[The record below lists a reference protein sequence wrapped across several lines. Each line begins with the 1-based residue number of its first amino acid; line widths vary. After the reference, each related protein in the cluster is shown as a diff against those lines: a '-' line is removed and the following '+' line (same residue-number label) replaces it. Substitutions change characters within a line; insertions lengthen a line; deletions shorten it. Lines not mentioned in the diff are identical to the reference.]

1 MLSALLSLIFE
12 PRSVSAHVFIN
23 HARVSA
29 KNAHVFSKVVKNSLE
44 EGFFNPP
51 DTARPWVYWYFM
63 EGQMTREGMTAD
75 LESMKRVGI
84 GGGIFLEVN
93 IGIPRGPVL
102 YMSPQWRSLVDFG
115 IKESDRLGLGF
126 DLGTGPGWCG
136 SGGPWV
142 TPDDAMQHLVSS
154 RTDVSGPAHL
164 STKLAQP
171 RPHDPWF
178 GVGTLTPELKRQ
190 WESYYRDEVVLA
202 LPTVSGTIV
211 DLDDKSLVYR
221 PQFSSLPGVKP
232 FLEFDKQNLP
242 GAPLDKVVDISH
254 YMRPDGVLTWDVP
267 PGKWTILRFGR
278 TLTGQTTRPA
288 PEAGLGF
295 ETDKFEKAGIDA
307 HLHTFVDSLIA
318 GSGERHPGRG
328 LTSLHWDSWE
338 MNSQNW
344 SPHFRALF
352 KQHRGYDP
360 TPYLPAMSGMIVD
373 STQVSE
379 RFLWDLRQT
388 AQELVIENHMGEI
401 RKKARANGLSVSVEP
416 YDQNPTSDLELGATA
431 DEPMCEFWS
440 HGYGFPAE
448 FSCFEAVSVAH
459 TNGKPIVG
467 AEAFTASD
475 EEAWKQY
482 PGSMKA
488 QTDWALATGIN
499 KFYFHR
505 YQHQP
510 ALYELPG
517 MTMGPYG
524 VHWERTET
532 WWDMVPA
539 YHQYLARC
547 QQMLRQGLPVA
558 DILYL
563 VPEGAPNVFQPPTSA
578 TVGDLP
584 DRRGHNFDGVAPSA
598 LLRASVKDGY
608 IVFPDGMRYRIL
620 VLPRFDTMTPKLLRK
635 IRDLVVAGA
644 TVVGN
649 APTHSPSLAGHPAC
663 DAEVRSL
670 AEELWG
676 RSAESIRKVGKG
688 HIMVDETAA
697 TGREVPSLKGASWI
711 WSGADDAAR
720 EAPVGVRTFSKTVIV
735 PDAAVTPM
743 RPGTADM
750 VITADNDFVL
760 KVNGEIVG
768 EGSDFHKVQSVD
780 VSAHLHRGENRIE
793 VTVTNEGTSPNPAG
807 LIGCLRVVLLDG
819 TVLNYP
825 TDRSWTSEGPVK
837 ELGPWS
843 MSPWGLNASEPRR
856 EIYPSYETTEKIFEA
871 MGYKPDVEST
881 DSTLRYAHRH
891 LPDAEVYFVANRKG
905 EDVSCD
911 ATFRVSDSMQPEWW
925 NPQTGERRALPH
937 SSRVALHLAPFE
949 SGFVIFR
956 RNASSAPAL
965 EAKATQAVGAIETP
979 WTVDFDSKFGG
990 KPGVRFDQ
998 LVDWTARP
1006 EPEIRYFSGKAT
1018 YRTTFD
1024 AANLTATELSLG
1036 VVHDIATVRLNGK
1049 NLGIAWCA
1057 PWTVRIPV
1065 GTLKAKANTLEITI
1079 ANRWPNRLIG
1089 DRLLPKEEQ
1098 IVKTTWNPY
1107 NPDSL
1112 LLPSGLLGPVRL
1124 MK

>member
-1 MLSALLSLIFE
+1 MLSALLSLIYE
-12 PRSVSAHVFIN
+12 PHAANAHVFTN
-23 HARVSA
+23 HAHASA
-29 KNAHVFSKVVKNSLE
+29 KNAHVFSKVAKNWLE
-44 EGFFNPP
+44 EGFSSPP
-51 DTARPWVYWYFM
+51 DSARPWVYWYFM

-75 LESMKRVGI
+75 LESMKRSGL

-102 YMSPQWRSLVDFG
+102 YMSPQWRWLVDFG
-115 IKESDRLGLGF
+115 IRESDRLGLGF

-142 TPDDAMQHLVSS
+142 TPDQAMQHLVSS
-154 RTDVSGPAHL
+154 RTDVSGPAHF
-164 STKLAQP
+164 SNKLAQP
-171 RPHDPWF
+171 KPHDPWF
-178 GVGTLTPELKRQ
+178 GVGTLTPKLKEE

-202 LPTVSGTIV
+202 LPTIDGLIA
-211 DLDDKSLVYR
+211 DLEDKSLIYR

-232 FLEFDKQNLP
+232 FLEFDKRDLP
-242 GAPLDKVVDISH
+242 GSDISKVQDITR
-254 YMRPDGVLTWDVP
+254 YMRPDGTLTWDVP
-267 PGKWTILRFGR
+267 AGKWTILRFGR

-295 ETDKFEKAGIDA
+295 ETDKFEKTGIDA
-307 HLHTFVDSLIA
+307 HLHVFVDSLIA
-318 GSGERHPGRG
+318 GAGERHPGRG

-344 SPHFRALF
+344 SPHFRELF
-352 KQHRGYDP
+352 RKHRGYDP
-360 TPYLPAMSGMIVD
+360 TPYLPAMAGMIVG
-373 STQVSE
+373 STQISE

-440 HGYGFPAE
+440 KGYGFSAE

-510 ALYELPG
+510 TLNELPG

-547 QQMLRQGLPVA
+547 QGMLRQGLPVA

-578 TVGDLP
+578 TIGDLP
-584 DRRGHNFDGVAPSA
+584 DRRGHNFDGVAPST
-598 LLRASVKDGY
+598 LITRASVKDGW
-608 IVFPDGMRYRIL
+608 IVFPDGMRYRVL

-644 TVVGN
+644 TIIGN
-649 APTHSPSLAGHPAC
+649 APTHSPSLVGYPAC
-663 DAEVRSL
+663 DSEVRAL
-670 AEELWG
+670 AHELWG
-676 RSAESIRKVGKG
+676 KEAIRKVGKG
-688 HIMVDETAA
+688 MTVTDEGANAA
-697 TGREVPSLKGASWI
+697 GDVPSLNGASWI
-711 WSGADDAAR
+711 WSGAEDAAR
-720 EAPVGVRTFSKTVIV
+720 EAPVGVRTFSHTLSLPAGNAIR
-735 PDAAVTPM
+735 AAKM
-743 RPGTADM
+743 A
-750 VITADNDFVL
+750 ITADNTFIL
-760 KVNGEIVG
+760 KVNGEVSAM
-768 EGSDFHKVQSVD
+768 GSDFHKVQMVD
-780 VSAHLHRGENRIE
+780 ISNRLHSGENRVE
-793 VTVTNEGTSPNPAG
+793 VTVTNEGATPNPAG
-807 LIGCLRVVLLDG
+807 LIGSLRVDLANG
-819 TVLNYP
+819 TVIDLP
-825 TDRSWTSEGPVK
+825 TDKTWQSEDPVK

-843 MSPWGLNASEPRR
+843 IGPWGLTSAEPPR
-856 EIYPSYETTEKIFEA
+856 EIYPTYETTDKVLRMLNCA
-871 MGYKPDVEST
+871 PDLDEP

-891 LPDAEVYFVANRKG
+891 LPDAEVYFIANRRN
-905 EDVSCD
+905 EDVTCE
-911 ATFRVSDSMQPEWW
+911 ATFRVPDSMQPEWW
-925 NPQTGERRALPH
+925 NPRTGERRALAR
-937 SSRVALHLAPFE
+937 SSHVALRLAPFE
-949 SGFVIFR
+949 SGFVVFR
-956 RNASSAPAL
+956 RVPSSAPNVESKVA
-965 EAKATQAVGAIETP
+965 QAVGTIETP
-979 WTVDFDSKFGG
+979 WTVDFDPKFGG
-990 KPGVRFDQ
+990 TANVHFDK
-998 LVDWTARP
+998 LVDWTTRP

-1024 AANLTATELSLG
+1024 AGDVNATALSLG
-1036 VVHDIATVRLNGK
+1036 VVHDIASVRLNGHD
-1049 NLGIAWCA
+1049 LGVAWCD
-1057 PWTVRIPV
+1057 PWTVRIPA
-1065 GTLKAKANTLEITI
+1065 GTLKAKDNALEITI

-1089 DRLLPKEEQ
+1089 DRLLPKEKQ

-1107 NPDSL
+1107 GPDSPL
-1112 LLPSGLLGPVRL
+1112 LRSGLIGPVRL